1 MSQDNQGD
9 DPDNLTPDSERE
21 LATRMGALQEA
32 DKTFYNLMS
41 LELWAIAKTMD
52 EREPGFWL
60 KYMKNRQTVMK
71 QHLEQ
76 KRASSHSDAT
86 PPERR
91 ALTPWHQSPLR
102 QNNDA
107 PLEESTDDRVSLFSE
122 TLERDLPHI
131 HREVNR
137 TDSPVG
143 TDDLDIDIE
152 HVAPHGAD
160 APDPDGKLLEFPA
173 SDDLP
178 AIALLGLPHLVR
190 QPAVR
195 GLPAL
200 EEAIAAQ
207 GWVRVALDCWLTSH
221 YLVPASDP
229 DRPPVLVQTRNAIT
243 LAPNQWIICQL
254 GFRWRDPAWFLRVRL
269 AKSLRA
275 CSGLSATWYT
285 AENAGQPDN
294 EVSIQL
300 SYQGDRPISLQ
311 AGQPFCRLEFYC
323 PNPPQSRDNA
333 PEAVERHS
341 EEC

>member
-21 LATRMGALQEA
+21 LATRMSALQEA

-76 KRASSHSDAT
+76 KRASSHSEAA
-86 PPERR
+86 PSERR
-91 ALTPWHQSPLR
+91 AFTPWQQSPLR
-102 QNNDA
+102 QDSDV
-107 PLEESTDDRVSLFSE
+107 PLEESIDDRVSLFSE
-122 TLERDLPHI
+122 TLERDLPQM

-143 TDDLDIDIE
+143 ADDLEIE
-152 HVAPHGAD
+152 NVAPHEAN
-160 APDPDGKLLEFPA
+160 APDPDGKLLELPA
-173 SDDLP
+173 TEDLP
-178 AIALLGLPHLVR
+178 EIALLGLPHLVR

-195 GLPAL
+195 GLPPL

-229 DRPPVLVQTRNAIT
+229 SRPPVLVQTSNAIA

-285 AENAGQPDN
+285 AENSGKPDN

-323 PNPPQSRDNA
+323 PHPPQSGENVL
-333 PEAVERHS
+333 EAVEHHS
-341 EEC
+341 EEY